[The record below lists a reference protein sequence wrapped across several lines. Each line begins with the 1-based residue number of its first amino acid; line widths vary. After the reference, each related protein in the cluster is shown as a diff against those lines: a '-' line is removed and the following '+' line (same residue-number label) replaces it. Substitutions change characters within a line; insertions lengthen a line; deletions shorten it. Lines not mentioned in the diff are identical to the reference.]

1 VFLIELPGELHV
13 MHVLNIPRI
22 GALTLSAVL
31 LVPMIG
37 CETHTIHPPTGHAD
51 PVSSPEN
58 DPQISVLAADLRG
71 WLAFQPA
78 AIDRDGQR
86 PMAVQ
91 VPVRNIA
98 ERQYLIDYRFLFY
111 DESGM
116 ELQPVMG
123 WTMASLQPK
132 QILRLSGNA
141 LSRDAVNY
149 RLEIKWAR

>member
-1 VFLIELPGELHV
+1 MMAG
-13 MHVLNIPRI
+13 
-22 GALTLSAVL
+22 AVL
-31 LVPMIG
+31 LSAAG
-37 CETHTIHPPTGHAD
+37 CERQTIYPPTGHGD
-51 PVSSPEN
+51 PIAAPEN
-58 DPQISVLAADLRG
+58 DPQISVLSADLRG

-78 AIDRDGQR
+78 AIDQDGQR

-111 DESGM
+111 DEDGM
-116 ELQPVMG
+116 ELQPMMG

-132 QILRLSGNA
+132 QIVRLRGNA
-141 LSRDAVNY
+141 LSREAVNY